1 VSYTG
6 TTSERGSALVPALA
20 VAVFGLAVVCLRP
33 PLPID
38 ETRYLEVFRESLD
51 GNALLLRLLGQPYA
65 EKPPLLFWLAR
76 ALTMLGVPLG
86 FALRCL
92 PALTSA
98 ATVVFAARVGR
109 RLGLSSVAWLQAA
122 LLMPALASQFLIFD
136 ALLAACVWGAVDAW
150 SARRDGRAWA
160 WSSAALL
167 AKGPVAFLFLVPY
180 FWCTRELRGG
190 ERAGRAA
197 TRILLLA
204 LLPLAAWALSAAYL
218 GGPEFADA
226 LLWKRWAGRLVNSPD
241 HPRPR
246 WFYAPVALFGALPAT
261 FVLLRRDAGARPR
274 WNRRLGGTVLG
285 LLLAFTLISGK
296 QAHYLVPL
304 APALALLAA
313 SALERDPLALVW
325 LRRGVRGLLLLLL
338 ASLAVGAWF
347 LPGEVDGVSALGG
360 AWLLSGAWRAPFGAA
375 ALVLGL
381 ALALVGRARTPRAV
395 CALSLAALSACGL
408 VVHLAAG
415 KLLYP
420 HDLAAA
426 LRVTRDEPL
435 AFLGSSNHGVY
446 ELLSGRSGLE
456 KLRDRAALEAWC
468 LAHPTG
474 RVVSEVEELHG
485 SVPETLEVVTHDVV
499 HRSPLVVLRARRAT
513 GAR

>member
-1 VSYTG
+1 MDPTN
-6 TTSERGSALVPALA
+6 ERGSALVPALT
-20 VAVFGLAVVCLRP
+20 VAVFGLAVVFLRP

-51 GNALLLRLLGQPYA
+51 GSALLLRLLGEPYA

-76 ALTMLGVPLG
+76 ALATLGAPAE

-98 ATVVFAARVGR
+98 LVVCFAARVGR
-109 RLGLSSVAWLQAA
+109 RLGLASVAWLQAA

-150 SARRDGRAWA
+150 SARRDGRAWF

-180 FWCTRELRGG
+180 FWCTSELRGV
-190 ERAGRAA
+190 ERARRAA
-197 TRILLLA
+197 ARILLLA
-204 LLPLAAWALSAAYL
+204 LLPLAAWALGAAYL

-226 LLWKRWAGRLVNSPD
+226 LLWKRWAGRVLSSPD
-241 HPRPR
+241 HARPR
-246 WFYAPVALFGALPAT
+246 WFYAPVVLFGSLPAS
-261 FVLLRRDAGARPR
+261 FVLLRRDAGQRPD
-274 WNRRLGGTVLG
+274 WNRRLGFTVLG
-285 LLLAFTLISGK
+285 LLLVFTLISGK

-313 SALERDPLALVW
+313 AALERDPHALVW
-325 LRRGVRGLLLLLL
+325 LRHGVRALLGILL
-338 ASLAVGAWF
+338 AGLAVGAWI
-347 LPGEVDGVSALGG
+347 LPGEVGGVSTRGS
-360 AWLLSGAWRAPFGAA
+360 AWIESGAWKPLFAAA
-375 ALVLGL
+375 ALVVAG
-381 ALALVGRARTPRAV
+381 ALVLVGRARGPRSL
-395 CALSLAALSACGL
+395 CALTLGALGACML
-408 VVHLAAG
+408 VVHPAAG

-426 LRVTRDEPL
+426 LRRAPEQPL
-435 AFLGSSNHGVY
+435 AFLGSSQHGLY
-446 ELLSGRSGLE
+446 ELLAGRGGLE
-456 KLRDRAALEAWC
+456 KLRDREALEAWC
-468 LAHPTG
+468 LAHPEG
-474 RVVSEVEELHG
+474 LVVSEVEELHD
-485 SVPETLEVVTHDVV
+485 SIPATLELVTRDVV
-499 HRSPLVVLRARRAT
+499 HRSPLLVLRAARAAT